1 VSKATPYTLV
11 ADNTKRQTRRE
22 AGAQSLRASTTNERQ
37 PGRRKGTTHGSFAV
51 SPKRKTNPI
60 ARRLWPWQSYHPLG
74 PVAGW
79 RDIDPCKP
87 WVVEVE
93 PLCSC
98 SAPLRKVYRMRRTIV
113 LLAAMAAIV
122 VGYAGTALA
131 EEPTTD
137 TLDAHYLDETA
148 VSYNGFNQ
156 NYQQG
161 QTFTV
166 ENTGHLTKA
175 DVKVWRSFETTS
187 DLKMKIV
194 SVNAASGLPTNNVL
208 ASASIPASEIVTF
221 GGGAMETFTFSNPAV
236 VRAGKQY
243 AFVMDGTEGQSYDFG
258 FEMDSFNGTS
268 PGYPGG
274 QGYWLNH
281 DYTVSGTIPDHIFA
295 IYVSPGDFP
304 DVTSPVLSLPGD
316 ITKEAEGP
324 NGATVSWPAP
334 TATDDV
340 DDSVT
345 VNCDK
350 TSGDIFPLGTTTVT
364 CSATDAAGNTASDSF
379 AVTVQDATLP
389 TLSVSHTPDGTNGWN
404 KTSAVSLSVSASDT
418 DSGVAAAPTCTDGST
433 ALTLTAGPTAGNWT
447 ASVSGEGTHDVSCS
461 VSDNAD
467 NSTNASDTV
476 KIDTSAPSISDLG
489 PTTQPN
495 AAGWYKTNVT
505 NRFKASDS
513 GSGLNGACQ
522 RAFPA
527 KAAGNN
533 VQSKSTSGEGSSLK
547 VTSASCTDVA
557 GNTATGIDSATFKI
571 DKTAPKVSA
580 ATPTG
585 TGIGRGTNVVATF
598 SERMG
603 PASITNSTFKLF
615 RCTSSTTCTTQVT
628 NVTLSKSTDGL
639 GATINPYGTS
649 STLLAANTKYKV
661 VVTTS
666 TQDLAGNALDQ
677 EPMTAGNQQKS
688 WTFTTK
694 G

>member
-1 VSKATPYTLV
+1 
-11 ADNTKRQTRRE
+11 
-22 AGAQSLRASTTNERQ
+22 
-37 PGRRKGTTHGSFAV
+37 
-51 SPKRKTNPI
+51 
-60 ARRLWPWQSYHPLG
+60 
-74 PVAGW
+74 
-79 RDIDPCKP
+79 
-87 WVVEVE
+87 
-93 PLCSC
+93 
-98 SAPLRKVYRMRRTIV
+98 MRRTIV
-113 LLAAMAAIV
+113 LLAAMAAMV
-122 VGYAGTALA
+122 VVYAGTALA
-131 EEPTTD
+131 EEPTD
-137 TLDAHYLDETA
+137 TLDAHYLDATE
-148 VSYNGFNQ
+148 VSYNGLTQ

-175 DVKVWRSFETTS
+175 DVKVRRSFETTS

-208 ASASIPASEIVTF
+208 ASASLPASEIVTF

-243 AFVMDGTEGQSYDFG
+243 AFVMDGNEGQSYFFG
-258 FEMDSFNGTS
+258 FEMDSFNEPS
-268 PGYPGG
+268 PGYSGG
-274 QGYWLNH
+274 KGYWLNH
-281 DYTVSGTIPDHIFA
+281 DYTLIGEIPDHIFA
-295 IYVSPGDFP
+295 IYVAPGDFP
-304 DVTSPVLSLPGD
+304 DVTSPVLSLPED
-316 ITKEAEGP
+316 ITQEATGP
-324 NGATVSWPAP
+324 NGATVSWPDP
-334 TATDDV
+334 TANDDV

-350 TSGDIFPLGTTTVT
+350 TSGDTFPLGTTTVT

-389 TLSVSHTPDGTNGWN
+389 TLLVSHTPDGTNGWN
-404 KTSAVSLSVSASDT
+404 RTSPVSLSVSASDT

-447 ASVSGEGTHDVSCS
+447 TSVSGEGIHVVSCS

-495 AAGWYKTNVT
+495 AAGWYNTDVT

-527 KAAGNN
+527 NAAGNN
-533 VQSKSTSGEGSSLK
+533 VQSKSTSGEGSLLK

-557 GNTATGIDSATFKI
+557 GNTALGIDSASFKI

-580 ATPTG
+580 ATPTL

-615 RCTSSTTCTTQVT
+615 RCTSSTTCTTQLT

-639 GATINPYGTS
+639 RATINPYGTS
-649 STLLAANTKYKV
+649 SPLLAANTKYKV
-661 VVTTS
+661 VVTTG

-677 EPMTAGNQQKS
+677 DPMTAGNQQKS